1 MARIVDVPTDPVYPY
16 DESYMPKNVPLDKNS
31 PVRTLNKGTKEY
43 EELGIDALVK
53 ELDLP
58 GLIKKFQ
65 TSANDTNKNHGN
77 YQKNFGITSGKNVGA
92 PNTEADI
99 LHFSGC
105 TIPRMN
111 KNQEDPEINRAFE
124 IAWKIGKIMG
134 IDYCQDDYLEKNP

>member
-1 MARIVDVPTDPVYPY
+1 MARKVDVPTDPVYPC
-16 DESYMPKNVPLDKNS
+16 DKSYMPKNVPLDKNS

-65 TSANDTNKNHGN
+65 PSADDTNKNQGN

-111 KNQEDPEINRAFE
+111 KNQDDPELNRAFE